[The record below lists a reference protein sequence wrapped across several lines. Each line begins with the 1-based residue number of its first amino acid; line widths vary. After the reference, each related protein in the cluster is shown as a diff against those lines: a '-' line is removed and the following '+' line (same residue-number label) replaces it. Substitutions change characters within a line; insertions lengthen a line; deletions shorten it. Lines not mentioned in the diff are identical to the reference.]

1 MMKIRKIFSNVHQTL
16 LESVFPQNLTCHAC
30 DAELEPRSQEVYCD
44 DCMQQLI
51 KIESNVCSKCGKPIE
66 YVYEQLSDY
75 RYKCKECQESF
86 HYFRKHK
93 SYALYEGSIKVSLMK
108 LKYKG
113 DAYQSV
119 QMGRYLAKVLNDD
132 SFESKYDYIVPVPIH
147 KIRKWQRGYNQ
158 SELITAELLKVIKI
172 NVPTNLLKRIKHTK
186 KLKAI
191 GREER
196 KFILKDVFVLDRKYQ
211 NLVKGKKI
219 LLIDDIYTTGSTLN
233 ACAKVLYESGCEIID
248 CVTVARAVE

>member
-1 MMKIRKIFSNVHQTL
+1 MKIRKWFSNVRLTVI
-16 LESVFPQNLTCHAC
+16 ESIFPHNLTCHAC
-30 DAELEPRSQEVYCD
+30 DAELEPRCQEVYCN
-44 DCMQQLI
+44 DCMQLFVR
-51 KIESNVCSKCGKPIE
+51 IESNVCSKCGKPIE
-66 YVYEQLSDY
+66 SAYEQLSDY
-75 RYKCKECQESF
+75 RFKCKECQESF

-93 SYALYEGSIKVSLMK
+93 SYALYEGSMKASLMK

-119 QMGRYLAKVLNDD
+119 QMGIYLAKVLKDGN
-132 SFESKYDYIVPVPIH
+132 FESEYDYIVPVPIH
-147 KIRKWQRGYNQ
+147 PIRKWQRGYNQ
-158 SELITAELLKVIKI
+158 SELITNELLEAIKL
-172 NVPTNLLKRIKHTK
+172 NVPTNLLKRVKHTK

-196 KFILKDVFVLDRKYQ
+196 KLILKDVFELDRKYQ
-211 NLVKGKKI
+211 NRLKGKKI

-248 CVTVARAVE
+248 CITVARAVE